1 MRKSKWLIYTVV
13 VGALPFLIR
22 LLLYVISKRV
32 QADYIINEID
42 MITFGLV
49 LNITNINE
57 LEDDNEMSQ
66 QSKFNY
72 KGISIVAIVLFAVFL
87 GIAYVADMQKDSF
100 LDKSNIKICSAIL
113 SLLSLGFSYS
123 IYNGQNTQ
131 QND

>member
-1 MRKSKWLIYTVV
+1 
-13 VGALPFLIR
+13 
-22 LLLYVISKRV
+22 
-32 QADYIINEID
+32 